1 LVFFYLTRVFI
12 NMPKEKEI
20 LDILSLYESILTT
33 KSINEVSSASSEL
46 FGGSNVSIPSDGAHG
61 GQSGWQ
67 SANAWDIKATIGT
80 PVYAVIG
87 GTLKTYTDYGPTP
100 IKKDNKTLFGAGFTV
115 DSDDGLPDV
124 YYTHLK
130 DVTVKQGDKVTCG
143 QLLGYVMDFPGS
155 DYDHLHIG
163 VESGNVRQF
172 LNDDGTL
179 KCAKGQAISGTTV
192 TGSASEKAYD
202 SATGAAT
209 SKPSSIWDAPLVPK
223 DDLLSQMGQS
233 IAGKFLKKENSQMKE
248 QKSFDK
254 DILSLYEEILT
265 NNKNILSELEL
276 VQLNDTSYS
285 NLKYDNDGTQYDSVN
300 KPLLDD
306 LNTASRAAG
315 ITTTITTAKTGHSD
329 NTVTGNKSRHG
340 QQTAVDIAILNG
352 VGSGGATNSSNGNA
366 EFRSLGDKLKN
377 ALVSMGYTL
386 NSESGNSKA
395 VLWQTNTGG
404 NHFNHLHVSN
414 NSGESGTTPTTDSNA
429 SEDAYNAATGTQS
442 SKSSS
447 IWYAPKVP
455 TDDLLSQMGQSIANK
470 FLKKE
475 SIQMNEQ
482 KSFGR
487 DVSNRYGRI
496 IIPKDTNPKIKS
508 PISGVVFNKRYSS
521 SCTNQITIKN
531 EDGKKVY
538 LQFCGISNPSVRDG
552 QSISIGDVIGKT
564 DSDVEVT
571 MFDSSWNTMPIGSE
585 GIKDSPKKDRPSGKD
600 NKKTETDKYYSD
612 PLLAMVATLPAK
624 AIDKVFGNRYDKKTG
639 EMTQKRWGGV
649 ADEREVDPWILN
661 FIKDP
666 LGRKKVTEDVEKI
679 KRLLK

>member
-1 LVFFYLTRVFI
+1 
-12 NMPKEKEI
+12 MPKEKEI

-46 FGGSNVSIPSDGAHG
+46 FGGSNVSIPVDGAHA

-67 SANAWDIKATIGT
+67 SNNAWDIKATLVPPT

-87 GTLKTYTDYGPTP
+87 GTVKTFTDYGPTP
-100 IKKDNKTLFGAGFTV
+100 VKKDNKTLFGAGFTV
-115 DSDDGLPDV
+115 DSNDNLPDV

-130 DVTVKQGDKVTCG
+130 DVTIKQGDKIECG

-163 VESGNVRQF
+163 VETGNIRQF

-192 TGSASEKAYD
+192 TGSSNSGSSSEDAYNA
-202 SATGAAT
+202 ATGAQA
-209 SKPSSIWDAPLVPK
+209 SKSSSIWDAPNVPK
-223 DDLLSQMGQS
+223 DDDLIKIGKS
-233 IAGKFLKKENSQMKE
+233 IAGGFLKKENTQMKE
-248 QKSFDK
+248 EKSFDK
-254 DILSLYEEILT
+254 NILSIYEEILT

-306 LNTASRAAG
+306 LNTASKAAG

-366 EFRSLGDKLKN
+366 EFRSLGDKLKD

-414 NSGESGTTPTTDSNA
+414 NSGESGTTPTSDQSA
-429 SEDAYNAATGTQS
+429 SEKAYDSATGAET
-442 SKSSS
+442 SKSTS
-447 IWYAPKVP
+447 IWNAPNVP
-455 TDDLLSQMGQSIANK
+455 KDDDLIKIGTSIAGG

-487 DVSNRYGRI
+487 DISNRYGRI

-508 PISGVVFNKRYSS
+508 PISGVVYNKRYSS

-531 EDGKKVY
+531 EDGKKFY

-571 MFDSSWNTMPIGSE
+571 MFDSSWNTMPIGS
-585 GIKDSPKKDRPSGKD
+585 GGVKTDSPKKNEPSSKDGK
-600 NKKTETDKYYSD
+600 KKETDKYYSD
-612 PLLAMVATLPAK
+612 PLLAMAASLPAK
-624 AIDKVFGNRYDKKTG
+624 AIEKVFGNRYDEKTG

>member
-1 LVFFYLTRVFI
+1 MVFFYLTRVFI

-46 FGGSNVSIPSDGAHG
+46 FGGSNVSIPVDGAHA

-67 SANAWDIKATIGT
+67 SNNAWDIKATLVPPT

-87 GTLKTYTDYGPTP
+87 GTVKTFTDYGPTP
-100 IKKDNKTLFGAGFTV
+100 VKKDNKTLFGAGFTV
-115 DSDDGLPDV
+115 DSNDNLPDV

-130 DVTVKQGDKVTCG
+130 DVTIKQGDKIECG

-192 TGSASEKAYD
+192 TGSSNSSEDAYNA
-202 SATGAAT
+202 ATGAAT
-209 SKPSSIWDAPLVPK
+209 SKPASIWDAPLVPK
-223 DDLLSQMGQS
+223 
-233 IAGKFLKKENSQMKE
+233 
-248 QKSFDK
+248 
-254 DILSLYEEILT
+254 
-265 NNKNILSELEL
+265 
-276 VQLNDTSYS
+276 
-285 NLKYDNDGTQYDSVN
+285 
-300 KPLLDD
+300 
-306 LNTASRAAG
+306 
-315 ITTTITTAKTGHSD
+315 
-329 NTVTGNKSRHG
+329 
-340 QQTAVDIAILNG
+340 
-352 VGSGGATNSSNGNA
+352 
-366 EFRSLGDKLKN
+366 
-377 ALVSMGYTL
+377 
-386 NSESGNSKA
+386 
-395 VLWQTNTGG
+395 
-404 NHFNHLHVSN
+404 
-414 NSGESGTTPTTDSNA
+414 
-429 SEDAYNAATGTQS
+429 
-442 SKSSS
+442 
-447 IWYAPKVP
+447 
-455 TDDLLSQMGQSIANK
+455 DDLLSQMGQSIANK

-585 GIKDSPKKDRPSGKD
+585 GIKDSPKKDRPSSKD

-624 AIDKVFGNRYDKKTG
+624 AIEKVFGNRYDEKTG

>member
-1 LVFFYLTRVFI
+1 
-12 NMPKEKEI
+12 MSKEKEI
-20 LDILSLYESILTT
+20 LDILSLYESILKT
-33 KSINEVSSASSEL
+33 KSINEVSNASSEL

-172 LNDDGTL
+172 LNDNGTL
-179 KCAKGQAISGTTV
+179 KCANGQSISGTTV
-192 TGSASEKAYD
+192 TGNSSETAYN
-202 SATGAAT
+202 AAT
-209 SKPSSIWDAPLVPK
+209 STSGVVTAKSDSVFDAPNVAK
-223 DDLLSQMGQS
+223 DDYLVQMGKS
-233 IAGKFLKKENSQMKE
+233 IAGKFLKTENVDE
-248 QKSFDK
+248 Q
-254 DILSLYEEILT
+254 ILSIYEDILT

-285 NLKYDNDGTQYDSVN
+285 NLKYDNDGTQFDSVN

-306 LNTASRAAG
+306 LDAASKAAG
-315 ITTTITTAKTGHSD
+315 ITTTITTASTGHSIK
-329 NTVTGNKSRHG
+329 TKTGNTSRHG

-352 VGSGGATNSSNGNA
+352 VGAGGATNSSNGNA
-366 EFRSLGDKLKN
+366 EFRSLGTKLAN

-386 NSESGNSKA
+386 NTESGNSKA

-414 NSGESGTTPTTDSNA
+414 NSGESGTAPTVDSNS
-429 SEDAYNAATGTQS
+429 SETAYNAATGVQS
-442 SKSSS
+442 AKSGSVFD
-447 IWYAPKVP
+447 APNVAK
-455 TDDLLSQMGQSIANK
+455 DDFLIQMGKSIASK
-470 FLKKE
+470 FLKTE
-475 SIQMNEQ
+475 NTQLGEQ

-531 EDGKKVY
+531 EDNKKFY
-538 LQFCGISNPSVRDG
+538 LQFCGISSPMVRDG

-571 MFDSSWNTMPIGSE
+571 MLDGSWNTVPIGSG
-585 GIKDSPKKDRPSGKD
+585 GIKTDSPKKDKSSDKDGKKNQSRYRSSVFDSDRTPTD
-600 NKKTETDKYYSD
+600 NITS
-612 PLLAMVATLPAK
+612 MVSSLPGK
-624 AIDKVFGNRYDKKTG
+624 AIEKVFGDRYDEKTG

-666 LGRKKVTEDVEKI
+666 LGRKKVTENVEKI

>member
-1 LVFFYLTRVFI
+1 
-12 NMPKEKEI
+12 MSKEKEI
-20 LDILSLYESILTT
+20 LDILSLYESILKT
-33 KSINEVSSASSEL
+33 KSINEVSNASSEL

-67 SANAWDIKATIGT
+67 SNNAWDIKATIGT

-87 GTLKTYTDYGPTP
+87 GTLKTYNDYGPTP
-100 IKKDNKTLFGAGFTV
+100 IKKDGKTLFGAGFTV

-172 LNDDGTL
+172 LNDNGTL
-179 KCAKGQAISGTTV
+179 KCANGQSISGTTV
-192 TGSASEKAYD
+192 TGNSSETAYN
-202 SATGAAT
+202 AAT
-209 SKPSSIWDAPLVPK
+209 STSGAVTSKSDSVFDAPNVTK
-223 DDLLSQMGQS
+223 DDYLVQMGKS
-233 IAGKFLKKENSQMKE
+233 IASKFLKTENVDE
-248 QKSFDK
+248 H
-254 DILSLYEEILT
+254 ILSIYEEILT

-276 VQLNDTSYS
+276 VKLNDTNYS
-285 NLKYDNDGTQYDSVN
+285 NLKYDSDGTQFDSVN

-306 LNTASRAAG
+306 LDAASKAAG
-315 ITTTITTAKTGHSD
+315 ITTTITTASTGHSAK
-329 NTVTGNKSRHG
+329 TVTGNTSRHG

-352 VGSGGATNSSNGNA
+352 VGAGGATNASNGNA
-366 EFRSLGDKLKN
+366 EFRSLGTKLAN

-386 NSESGNSKA
+386 NTESGNSKA

-414 NSGESGTTPTTDSNA
+414 NSGESGTAPTVDSNS
-429 SEDAYNAATGTQS
+429 SETAYNAATGVQS
-442 SKSSS
+442 AKSGSVFD
-447 IWYAPKVP
+447 APNVAK
-455 TDDLLSQMGQSIANK
+455 DDYLVQMGKSIASK
-470 FLKKE
+470 FLKTE
-475 SIQMNEQ
+475 NTQLGEQ

-531 EDGKKVY
+531 EDNKKFY
-538 LQFCGISNPSVRDG
+538 LQFCGISSPMVRDG
-552 QSISIGDVIGKT
+552 QSISVGDVIGKT

-571 MFDSSWNTMPIGSE
+571 MLDGSWNTVPIGSG
-585 GIKDSPKKDRPSGKD
+585 GIKTDSPKKDSLLGKN
-600 NKKTETDKYYSD
+600 NKKNQSGRSSVFDSD
-612 PLLAMVATLPAK
+612 RTPIDNITSMVSSLPAK
-624 AIDKVFGNRYDKKTG
+624 AIDKVFGNKYDEKTG

-666 LGRKKVTEDVEKI
+666 LGRKKVTENIEKI